1 MSTAFDIV
9 AGPTF
14 RPGRRA
20 ELERGRP
27 YVFEPL
33 VAPSSSAKLTLLT
46 LRGQGRSYDVYHA
59 MLGNTPV
66 VAKICDPWLAAGE
79 QQLDRRRNGSAS
91 ANGATNEEGEEE
103 DDDADAAVPDR
114 RAAME
119 REARLYTAL
128 QGLQGSVV
136 PRFYGLW
143 RGTCPSKSPYRP
155 DYELLVMAVED
166 VGESLQAKVRDWA
179 QAKEYADAIRAAYDK
194 LHTAGIVHNDVNLC
208 NIMVSGPRLSL
219 VDFEGALRTGE
230 AEFEDALKA
239 EQGMLAQ
246 VTA

>member
-1 MSTAFDIV
+1 MSAAFDIV

-33 VAPSSSAKLTLLT
+33 VGPPTSANLTILT

-59 MLGNTPV
+59 LLGDKPV

-79 QQLDRRRNGSAS
+79 HQLN
-91 ANGATNEEGEEE
+91 
-103 DDDADAAVPDR
+103 DDDAPDR
-114 RAAME
+114 RGAME
-119 REARLYTAL
+119 REARLYTEL
-128 QGLQGSVV
+128 EGLQGTVM

-143 RGTCPSKSPYRP
+143 RGTCPSKSDYRP
-155 DYELLVMAVED
+155 DYELLVLAVED

-179 QAKEYADAIRAAYDK
+179 QAKDYTEAIRSAYDQ
-194 LHTAGIVHNDVNLC
+194 LHDAGIVHNDVNLC

-219 VDFEGALRTGE
+219 VDFESALRKGD
-230 AEFEDALKA
+230 AEFDSALTSELAKLA
-239 EQGMLAQ
+239 E